1 MQVRQGE
8 EPQELLTAL
17 ASTPLTSRLGS
28 SDGTL
33 SARQAAVRASPRPC
47 KAVECDAWTQDYQVG
62 CGWLPAIAW
71 GCLPL
76 EKRVG
81 CSKAA
86 SAVLAPLPP
95 VCMQANG
102 VNAGCHDQ

>member
-1 MQVRQGE
+1 MHVRQGE

-62 CGWLPAIAW
+62 CGCQPAIAW
-71 GCLPL
+71 GCLPSMDMWAAQYL
-76 EKRVG
+76 FLHG
-81 CSKAA
+81 TASMHPCACSQW
-86 SAVLAPLPP
+86 SPMSV
-95 VCMQANG
+95 
-102 VNAGCHDQ
+102 HDQ

>member
-1 MQVRQGE
+1 MHVRQGE

-47 KAVECDAWTQDYQVG
+47 KAVECDAWTQDYQV
-62 CGWLPAIAW
+62 PACD
-71 GCLPL
+71 CLGL
-76 EKRVG
+76 
-81 CSKAA
+81 
-86 SAVLAPLPP
+86 LAP
-95 VCMQANG
+95 
-102 VNAGCHDQ
+102 